1 MGPDVRWEQTG
12 APAVVSGG
20 VVYRPR
26 LFERL
31 VRSGRVTEVS
41 APAGSGKTVL
51 LRSWVSESGLADR
64 AGWVPV
70 QRDER
75 DPQRFWV
82 SVADALRGTGPGS
95 VVVEPV
101 TAAPGLDGWEMV
113 ERLLKDLA
121 ELDGRIWLV
130 IDDVHEL
137 RSADVLRQLELLVM
151 RAPPDLRLVLVT
163 RHDLGLG
170 LHRLRLEGELTE
182 IRAADL
188 MFTGDEARALLADA
202 GVKLPEPSMALLL
215 GRTEGW
221 AAGLRLAA
229 LSLAGH
235 ADPEGFVAGF
245 SGSERTVAEYLLAE
259 VLDRQPK
266 AVRRL
271 LLRTSVLDRVNGELA
286 DLLTGRSGGSR
297 ILQDLEA
304 AGAFVVSVDTQ
315 RHWFRYH
322 HLFADLLQFQLQAA
336 EPEELPALHAA
347 AANWFAGHG
356 FVTDAVR
363 HAQAAGDWGP
373 AARVLA
379 DNWLGLALS
388 GQASAAGELLARFPA
403 DLLTTDAELTTL
415 RAAYEVTRGSLEEA
429 EQHLQR
435 AAALSASVPADRR
448 GVFGLLIAGQR
459 LRLARKRNDVPSII
473 EEAQQLLSLAGTADV
488 GQPGRGEDARAVALV
503 SLGTAELIS
512 QRLGDADRHLEQGV
526 AVARRIDRPFIEV
539 TGLAQWASAATYR
552 SLAAA
557 AERGTKAIELAERH
571 GWTQHQALSAAYTV
585 LANVAIW
592 QGQIAE
598 AERWLA
604 GAERVLRA
612 KAEPVNDVMLHYMR
626 GVLELVRGRY
636 GDALGALRA
645 ADKHAESLVTP
656 HPLARQVRALLLLT
670 LLRLGDTSSAEQSL
684 AGTDASQRG
693 TGEMCAAAAALR
705 LAQGDPHA
713 ALRELA
719 PVLDGSARPI
729 TAARIGA
736 LVVGAIAFDAAGD
749 PAAAKDAVE
758 YALEL
763 AEPDGIVLPF
773 LLHPAPQ
780 LLEQRSRQ
788 GTAHAALVLDILG
801 MLAQEN
807 ENAFAAARPGKPA
820 SGVSGDSPWGGSLRS
835 AGSLRGSLSA
845 TEMRVLRY
853 LPTNLT
859 TPEIAGE
866 LYLSANTIKTH
877 IRHLYDKLGAHRRA
891 EAVAQAR
898 ALGLLAPS
906 HRR

>member
-1 MGPDVRWEQTG
+1 
-12 APAVVSGG
+12 VSNR

-31 VRSGRVTEVS
+31 DRAGRVTEVS

-51 LRSWVSESGLADR
+51 LRSWISEYGLADR

-75 DPQRFWV
+75 DQQRFWV

-95 VVVEPV
+95 ALVEPV
-101 TAAPGLDGWEMV
+101 TAAPGLDGWAMV

-121 ELDGRIWLV
+121 ALDERIWLV

-137 RSADVLRQLELLVM
+137 RSADVLRQLELLLM
-151 RAPPDLRLVLVT
+151 RAPSDLRLVLVT

-182 IRAADL
+182 LRAADL
-188 MFTGDEARALLADA
+188 RFTRDEARALLDDA
-202 GVKLPEPSMALLL
+202 GVKLSELSMALLL
-215 GRTEGW
+215 DRAEGW

-304 AGAFVVSVDTQ
+304 AGAFVVSVDAQ
-315 RHWFRYH
+315 RRWFRYH
-322 HLFADLLQFQLQAA
+322 RLFADLLQFQLQAA
-336 EPEELPALHAA
+336 EPDELPALHTA
-347 AANWFAGHG
+347 AANWFAVHA

-363 HAQAAGDWGP
+363 HSQAAGDWGT
-373 AARVLA
+373 AARILA

-403 DLLTTDAELTTL
+403 DLVTTDAELTTL
-415 RAAYEVTRGSLEEA
+415 RAAYEVTRGSLEDA
-429 EQHLQR
+429 ERHLQR
-435 AAALSASVPADRR
+435 AAAQSASVPADRR

-459 LRLARKRNDVPSII
+459 LRLARKRNDVPAVI
-473 EEAQQLLSLAGTADV
+473 EEAQQLLSLAGTADA
-488 GQPGRGEDARAVALV
+488 GQPGRGEDARAMALV
-503 SLGTAELIS
+503 SLGTAELMS
-512 QRLGDADRHLEQGV
+512 QRLAEADRHLDRGV
-526 AVARRIDRPFIEV
+526 ALAHRIGRPFIEV
-539 TGLAQWASAATYR
+539 TGLAQWASAATYG
-552 SLAAA
+552 SLAVAV
-557 AERGTKAIELAERH
+557 ERGCKAIEVAERH

-585 LANVAIW
+585 LANVTIW
-592 QGQIAE
+592 QGQVGE
-598 AERWLA
+598 AERWLR

-612 KAEPVNDVMLHYMR
+612 EAEPVNDVMLHYVR
-626 GVLELVRGRY
+626 GVLELVHGRY

-645 ADKHAESLVTP
+645 ADRHAESLVTP

-670 LLRLGDTSSAEQSL
+670 LLRLGDISSAEQSL
-684 AGTDASQRG
+684 ASADASQRG
-693 TGEMCAAAAALR
+693 TGEMRAAAAALR

-719 PVLDGSARPI
+719 PVLDGSARPV
-729 TAARIGA
+729 TAVQIGA
-736 LVVGAIAFDAAGD
+736 LVVGAIAFDAASD
-749 PAAAKDAVE
+749 PAAAENAVE
-758 YALEL
+758 RALDL
-763 AEPDGIVLPF
+763 AEPDGIILPF
-773 LLHPAPQ
+773 LLHPAPK
-780 LLEQRSRQ
+780 LLERHSRHR
-788 GTAHAALVLDILG
+788 TAHAALLLDILG
-801 MLAQEN
+801 LLAQSN
-807 ENAFAAARPGKPA
+807 ENAFATAGPGRFAALDGAGIRSDSLGPA
-820 SGVSGDSPWGGSLRS
+820 TSLREP
-835 AGSLRGSLSA
+835 LSE

-859 TPEIAGE
+859 TPEIGSE

-891 EAVAQAR
+891 EAVERAR

-906 HRR
+906 HHR

>member
-1 MGPDVRWEQTG
+1 MGLDLQSGQAG
-12 APAVVSGG
+12 APAAVTGG

-31 VRSGRVTEVS
+31 DRAGRVTEVS

-51 LRSWVSESGLADR
+51 LRSWISESGLADR

-75 DPQRFWV
+75 DPERFWV
-82 SVADALRGTGPGS
+82 SVADALRATRPGS
-95 VVVEPV
+95 ARVEPV
-101 TAAPGLDGWEMV
+101 TAAPGLDGWAMV

-121 ELDGRIWLV
+121 ALDERIWLV

-137 RSADVLRQLELLVM
+137 HSAQVLRQVELLVM
-151 RAPPDLRLVLVT
+151 RAPPDLRFVLIT

-188 MFTGDEARALLADA
+188 RFTGDEARALLDDA
-202 GVKLPEPSMALLL
+202 GVKLPEPSMVLLL
-215 GRTEGW
+215 DRTEGW

-235 ADPEGFVAGF
+235 ADSEDFVAGF

-304 AGAFVVSVDTQ
+304 AGAFVVSVDAQ
-315 RHWFRYH
+315 RQWFRYH
-322 HLFADLLQFQLQAA
+322 RLFADLLQFELQAA
-336 EPEELPALHAA
+336 EPDEIPALHAA

-403 DLLTTDAELTTL
+403 DLVTTDAELITL
-415 RAAYEVTRGSLEEA
+415 RAAYEVTRGSLEDA
-429 EQHLQR
+429 ERHLQR
-435 AAALSASVPADRR
+435 AAALSASVPAERR

-459 LRLARKRNDVPSII
+459 LRLARKRNDVPAVI

-488 GQPGRGEDARAVALV
+488 GQPGRGEDARAMALV
-503 SLGTAELIS
+503 SLGTAELMA
-512 QRLGDADRHLEQGV
+512 QRLGEADRHLEQGV
-526 AVARRIDRPFIEV
+526 ALAHRIGRPFIEV
-539 TGLAQWASAATYR
+539 TGLAQWANTAIYR

-557 AERGTKAIELAERH
+557 VERGTKAIELAERH

-585 LANVAIW
+585 LANVTIW
-592 QGQIAE
+592 QGQAAE
-598 AERWLA
+598 AERWLR

-612 KAEPVNDVMLHYMR
+612 EAEPVNDVMLHYIR

-670 LLRLGDTSSAEQSL
+670 LLRLGDTTSAEQSL
-684 AGTDASQRG
+684 ASTDASQRD
-693 TGEMCAAAAALR
+693 TGEISAAAAALR
-705 LAQGDPHA
+705 LARGDPHA
-713 ALRELA
+713 ALQELA
-719 PVLDGSARPI
+719 PVLDGSARPV
-729 TAARIGA
+729 TAVRIGA

-749 PAAAKDAVE
+749 PAAAKDALE
-758 YALEL
+758 HALEL

-780 LLEQRSRQ
+780 LLERHSRQ
-788 GTAHAALVLDILG
+788 RTAHAALVLDILG
-801 MLAQEN
+801 LLARSN
-807 ENAFAAARPGKPA
+807 EDNFAAADPGQPA
-820 SGVSGDSPWGGSLRS
+820 SLAGGDIRRGGLARSVGSLREP
-835 AGSLRGSLSA
+835 LSE

-859 TPEIAGE
+859 TPEIASE
-866 LYLSANTIKTH
+866 LYLSTNTIKTH

-891 EAVAQAR
+891 EAVERAR